1 MLTFKGMKHVRTG
14 RNVKGFRSCPQA
26 TGVSP
31 APLLPGISGNTSDA
45 ARLAREE
52 ERLLAREARR
62 LWLEDQWT
70 RHFDAVVPPLTRSR
84 QTLVL
89 RSEALLR
96 RVAKGK

>member
-1 MLTFKGMKHVRTG
+1 MTLKGMKHVRTG

-26 TGVSP
+26 MGVSL
-31 APLLPGISGNTSDA
+31 APRDA

-70 RHFDAVVPPLTRSR
+70 RHFEAAVPPLAVAQAT
-84 QTLVL
+84 QT
-89 RSEALLR
+89 
-96 RVAKGK
+96 KGK

>member
-1 MLTFKGMKHVRTG
+1 MLTLRNSRHIGAS

-26 TGVSP
+26 TGVSQ
-31 APLLPGISGNTSDA
+31 APLLVMGNTSDA

-70 RHFDAVVPPLTRSR
+70 KHFEAAVPPLTRSR
-84 QTLVL
+84 RT
-89 RSEALLR
+89 
-96 RVAKGK
+96 KGK

>member
-1 MLTFKGMKHVRTG
+1 MTLKGMKHVRTR
-14 RNVKGFRSCPQA
+14 RNVKGFRLCPQA

-31 APLLPGISGNTSDA
+31 APRVA

-70 RHFDAVVPPLTRSR
+70 RHCEAAVPPLARSR
-84 QTLVL
+84 RT
-89 RSEALLR
+89 
-96 RVAKGK
+96 KGK

>member
-1 MLTFKGMKHVRTG
+1 MLTLKGMKHVRTG

-31 APLLPGISGNTSDA
+31 APRDA

-52 ERLLAREARR
+52 ERRLARKARL

-70 RHFDAVVPPLTRSR
+70 RHFDAAVPPLSR
-84 QTLVL
+84 VPPSART
-89 RSEALLR
+89 
-96 RVAKGK
+96 KGK

>member
-1 MLTFKGMKHVRTG
+1 MLTLKGMKHVRTR
-14 RNVKGFRSCPQA
+14 RNVKGFRSCPPA

-31 APLLPGISGNTSDA
+31 APRDA

-70 RHFDAVVPPLTRSR
+70 RHFEAAVPPLAVAQATR
-84 QTLVL
+84 T
-89 RSEALLR
+89 
-96 RVAKGK
+96 KGK

>member
-1 MLTFKGMKHVRTG
+1 MLTIRNSRHIRTG

-70 RHFDAVVPPLTRSR
+70 KHFEAAVPPLTRSR
-84 QTLVL
+84 RT
-89 RSEALLR
+89 
-96 RVAKGK
+96 KGK

>member
-1 MLTFKGMKHVRTG
+1 MLTLKGMKHFRTG

-26 TGVSP
+26 TGVSQ
-31 APLLPGISGNTSDA
+31 APLDA

-70 RHFDAVVPPLTRSR
+70 RHFEAVVPPLT
-84 QTLVL
+84 
-89 RSEALLR
+89 
-96 RVAKGK
+96 VAQATRTKGK

>member
-1 MLTFKGMKHVRTG
+1 MLTLKGMKHVRTG
-14 RNVKGFRSCPQA
+14 RNVKGFRSCPPA

-31 APLLPGISGNTSDA
+31 ARLDA

-70 RHFDAVVPPLTRSR
+70 THFEGVAGPLRLLPPSARSR
-84 QTLVL
+84 QT
-89 RSEALLR
+89 
-96 RVAKGK
+96 KGK

>member
-1 MLTFKGMKHVRTG
+1 VLTLRNSRHIGAS

-26 TGVSP
+26 TGVSQ
-31 APLLPGISGNTSDA
+31 APLLVMGNTSDA

-70 RHFDAVVPPLTRSR
+70 RHFDAAVPPLARSR
-84 QTLVL
+84 QT
-89 RSEALLR
+89 
-96 RVAKGK
+96 KGK

>member
-1 MLTFKGMKHVRTG
+1 MTFKGMKHVRTS

-31 APLLPGISGNTSDA
+31 ARLDA

-70 RHFDAVVPPLTRSR
+70 RHFEAAVPPLARS
-84 QTLVL
+84 
-89 RSEALLR
+89 R

>member
-1 MLTFKGMKHVRTG
+1 MLTLKGMKHVRSS

-26 TGVSP
+26 TGVSQV
-31 APLLPGISGNTSDA
+31 PLLVMENTSDA

-70 RHFDAVVPPLTRSR
+70 RHFEAAVPPLARSR
-84 QTLVL
+84 QT
-89 RSEALLR
+89 
-96 RVAKGK
+96 KGK

>member
-31 APLLPGISGNTSDA
+31 APLLPGILGNTSDA
-45 ARLAREE
+45 ARLAREKK
-52 ERLLAREARR
+52 RLLAREARR

-70 RHFDAVVPPLTRSR
+70 RHFDAAVPPLT
-84 QTLVL
+84 
-89 RSEALLR
+89 
-96 RVAKGK
+96 VAQATRTKGK

>member
-1 MLTFKGMKHVRTG
+1 MLTLEGMKHVRTG

-31 APLLPGISGNTSDA
+31 APLLVMGNTSDA
-45 ARLAREE
+45 ARLTREE

-70 RHFDAVVPPLTRSR
+70 RHFEATAGPARALPPSARYG
-84 QTLVL
+84 QT
-89 RSEALLR
+89 
-96 RVAKGK
+96 KGN

>member
-1 MLTFKGMKHVRTG
+1 MLTIRNSRHIRTG
-14 RNVKGFRSCPQA
+14 RNVKGFRSCPPA

-31 APLLPGISGNTSDA
+31 ARLDA

-70 RHFDAVVPPLTRSR
+70 RHFEAAVPPLARSR
-84 QTLVL
+84 QT
-89 RSEALLR
+89 
-96 RVAKGK
+96 KGK

>member
-1 MLTFKGMKHVRTG
+1 MLTLKGMKHVRTG
-14 RNVKGFRSCPQA
+14 RNAKGFRSCPQA

-31 APLLPGISGNTSDA
+31 APRDA

-70 RHFDAVVPPLTRSR
+70 RHFEAAVPPLAVAQATR
-84 QTLVL
+84 T
-89 RSEALLR
+89 
-96 RVAKGK
+96 KGK

>member
-1 MLTFKGMKHVRTG
+1 MLTLKGMKHVRTG

-26 TGVSP
+26 TGVSL
-31 APLLPGISGNTSDA
+31 APRDA

-70 RHFDAVVPPLTRSR
+70 RHFDAAVPPLARSR
-84 QTLVL
+84 QT
-89 RSEALLR
+89 
-96 RVAKGK
+96 KGK